1 MLSEWRD
8 YRSLSSIHAR
18 ISEALAKIE
27 PSISIVE
34 DTADAWL
41 SPLRRFSLAV
51 MVINFFSADKRCFGT
66 YFRVGFYGTRFA
78 DLDGEEFIYKEP
90 PFTKLSE
97 ISHRLES
104 FYTERFGKGV
114 VEVIK
119 DSNNVSNKLQT

>member
-1 MLSEWRD
+1 MRD
-8 YRSLSSIHAR
+8 H
-18 ISEALAKIE
+18 
-27 PSISIVE
+27 
-34 DTADAWL
+34 
-41 SPLRRFSLAV
+41 
-51 MVINFFSADKRCFGT
+51 FSADKRCFGT

-97 ISHRLES
+97 ISHRLET

-119 DSNNVSNKLQT
+119 DSNNVSL